1 MVDVCKMIILCLFG
15 AVHLWAPQP
24 RAGWKR
30 SRASLF
36 IKAHHFFGP
45 SSATTLESLERQSG
59 TSLSEARK
67 IIM

>member
-1 MVDVCKMIILCLFG
+1 
-15 AVHLWAPQP
+15 VHLWAPQP

-30 SRASLF
+30 SRASLC
-36 IKAHHFFGP
+36 IKAQHFFGP
-45 SSATTLESLERQSG
+45 SSANTLESSLERQPG